1 MSNGAI
7 IEAMVGCDWRVG
19 GSWKVVRMRAFRE
32 LRTSNDVGEE
42 GWR

>member
-1 MSNGAI
+1 VPNGVI
-7 IEAMVGCDWRVG
+7 IEAMVGCDWSVG
-19 GSWKVVRMRAFRE
+19 GCGKVVRMRVFRE